1 MKNAVRFPPCPS
13 NVAFLG
19 AGESLWDLTVAA
31 GGAVA
36 ALKCVLGVGC
46 GVEVEEKA
54 HLRHY
59 PSGGMDGLCL
69 GTKAELGF
77 E

>member
-1 MKNAVRFPPCPS
+1 M
-13 NVAFLG
+13 
-19 AGESLWDLTVAA
+19 AA